1 MFRKWV
7 LRTLTRT
14 IQPLREG
21 RRGAGSRRS
30 SRLRLEALEDR
41 LAPAT
46 HIWVGPVVGG
56 LWSTAANWNGGAPTS
71 GEAGGTIVQFNGG
84 IDSFD
89 DIVGLV
95 VNQIHF
101 TADANTI

>member
-1 MFRKWV
+1 MFRNWL

-21 RRGAGSRRS
+21 RRGAGSRPS

-46 HIWVGPVVGG
+46 HIWVGPVMGR

-71 GEAGGTIVQFNGG
+71 GAAGGTIRQFNRRHPSLAYIRGP
-84 IDSFD
+84 
-89 DIVGLV
+89 GL
-95 VNQIHF
+95 QPAPLHP
-101 TADANTI
+101 DRHS